1 VRVQAMIT
9 QADPQPGCGPIECHG
24 YEKQFPGKEKKSCN
38 GTGMENH
45 KGDGREPIEALG
57 FVRDDRFGCSQVWVR
72 IILCRPKL
80 GVIFACTVR
89 LL

>member
-1 VRVQAMIT
+1 
-9 QADPQPGCGPIECHG
+9 
-24 YEKQFPGKEKKSCN
+24 
-38 GTGMENH
+38 MENH